1 MRTVRGL
8 FLVSRTGDDS
18 VCPLKTPPCV
28 RSIRPRVYRHHAHML
43 KHMCAWC
50 RCTRGRFERTH
61 GGVLCGHTGFFSVP
75 HRTLHHDHVH
85 NQHPHTNTH
94 THTQHTPTTHSNT
107 QHTGTHT
114 TSHGDRDRD
123 KEWRERERREDKRED
138 KTRQD
143 KMKEKMKE
151 KKTEI
156 MMWTDAESKFTQEK
170 AKLAKLK
177 YTRN

>member
-1 MRTVRGL
+1 MSTQNA
-8 FLVSRTGDDS
+8 S
-18 VCPLKTPPCV
+18 VCGFKTSPCV
-28 RSIRPRVYRHHAHML
+28 PAPRAHVFQ
-43 KHMCAWC
+43 HMCACC

-61 GGVLCGHTGFFSVP
+61 GGVLSGHTGFFSVP

-85 NQHPHTNTH
+85 NQQPHTNKHAHPTH
-94 THTQHTPTTHSNT
+94 NTHQQHTPTHTETHSQ
-107 QHTGTHT
+107 QHTTH
-114 TSHGDRDRD
+114 RDTHHITRRQTET
-123 KEWRERERREDKRED
+123 KKTEREE
-138 KTRQD
+138 KTKEKIRPD